1 MATTKSTQRSE
12 DNVHGEKT
20 SMFRRMITKL
30 KNVPAEDDLEV
41 VNEIK
46 PTERVSTEPS
56 LREVKE
62 CTTGALQEDL
72 QDLQNV
78 EKRSMFRRMI
88 NKLKKGTAEDDLDD
102 GSETNL
108 KPSQRGSTEPSIR
121 ELMECTGALRENL
134 QDLQDL
140 FQKKQKYTSLFVR
153 RLQEQ
158 TEENHR
164 QENEVLSMIRQLEEN
179 TQNRLAQK
187 DQTIWQLKA
196 RVTLLK
202 SDKEWEKTEAESK
215 ISELEKRL
223 TEQAASTRH
232 RISLKDEEILA
243 LKARVLEFEKKGF
256 DEIKTPVRSQTL
268 QGKNVLI
275 DPTSIMQ
282 DIQKI
287 REENEKR
294 TARQQEVIRKMRQ
307 QMEVNKGFVKQ
318 LKQDLTQQIGPQ
330 VNEKVLKDIKV
341 KSSEYNPSPQ
351 CANERAVEQVTNRSV
366 STLLVNGCP
375 LLDDDQDNQ
384 AKKKEPAAAPPTL
397 LLNDF
402 TLLLDD
408 DQDNQEKKK
417 KPAAAPPT
425 LLLNA
430 CPLLLDDDQ
439 DNQEKKKKP
448 AAAPPTLLLN
458 GCPLLDDDQ
467 HNQEKEEPAAA
478 LPTLLLNGCPLLLD
492 DDQHNQAKEEP
503 AAALPTLLLNG
514 CPSLDDD
521 QHNQAKEE
529 PAAALPTLLLNGC
542 PLLDDD
548 QHNQEKEEP
557 AAALPTLLLNGCP
570 LLLDDDQHNQ
580 AKEEPAAALPT
591 LLLNGCPLLDADQQ
605 NGAKKKEP
613 AAALPTLLLNGC
625 PLQLDDDQ
633 HNQAKEEPAA
643 ALPTLLLNG
652 CPLLDA
658 DQHNGAKKKEPAAAL
673 PTLLLNGCPLLL
685 DDDQHNQ
692 AKEEPAAALPTLLLN
707 GCPLLDDDQHNQA
720 KEEPAPALPT
730 LLLNGCPLLLDND
743 QHNQAKEEPTAA
755 LPTLLLNGCPLL
767 DADQHNGAKKT
778 KSAAGLP
785 KLYRNGCPLLDTDQ
799 HNGAMNGPLAVAPTL
814 VFNGCILQ
822 DADQLKETLEE
833 WPTLC
838 ISRGFYN
845 PSQASGDSNIKEP
858 PLLPDIELPR
868 FPGFCG
874 VQSFPRSPVEH
885 GDHQHSS
892 VDPAHFLM
900 HPIPLKSFIEHFL
913 LSQRRSASPTEEKEC
928 GRGDFYHETSQS
940 ASTPEQASSPRGAHS
955 KLNHDA
961 MVLRQSPSIRL
972 RASLESL
979 STVDVGGGDM
989 QTAPT
994 VAPCRKQEKPH
1005 KYREFQQ
1012 NMSHLDFTALD
1023 EPRALEVLIERKVPQ
1038 QVWTAPDVVR
1048 DGTRGLEIALEE
1060 SATKEHFHSVQ
1071 YNVLQRCQLNGMFG
1085 KASNSN
1091 MAAASCQGKSHKTP
1105 SAEGDDVTV
1114 PHNPASFPLALLT
1127 SRIKKGY
1134 RLTTGFC

>member
-1 MATTKSTQRSE
+1 MATTKSTKRSE
-12 DNVHGEKT
+12 DIHGEKT

-41 VNEIK
+41 VNKIK

-56 LREVKE
+56 IREVKE

-134 QDLQDL
+134 QDLQE
-140 FQKKQKYTSLFVR
+140 

-164 QENEVLSMIRQLEEN
+164 QENEVLR
-179 TQNRLAQK
+179 
-187 DQTIWQLKA
+187 
-196 RVTLLK
+196 
-202 SDKEWEKTEAESK
+202 EKTEAESK
-215 ISELEKRL
+215 IRELEKRL
-223 TEQAASTRH
+223 SDQAASTRH

-256 DEIKTPVRSQTL
+256 DETKTPVRSQTL

-307 QMEVNKGFVKQ
+307 Q
-318 LKQDLTQQIGPQ
+318 DLTQQIGPQ
-330 VNEKVLKDIKV
+330 EKVLKDIKV

-351 CANERAVEQVTNRSV
+351 CANERAVEKVTNRSV
-366 STLLVNGCP
+366 PTLLSMVALCLDADQPNQTKKKEPAAALPTLLLNGCP
-375 LLDDDQDNQ
+375 LLLDDDQDNQ

-397 LLNDF
+397 LLNGCP
-402 TLLLDD
+402 LLLDD
-408 DQDNQEKKK
+408 DQHNQAMKK

-425 LLLNA
+425 LLLNG

-439 DNQEKKKKP
+439 HNQEKKKKP

-467 HNQEKEEPAAA
+467 HNQAMK
-478 LPTLLLNGCPLLLD
+478 
-492 DDQHNQAKEEP
+492 K
-503 AAALPTLLLNG
+503 
-514 CPSLDDD
+514 
-521 QHNQAKEE
+521 K

-542 PLLDDD
+542 PLLDND
-548 QHNQEKEEP
+548 Q
-557 AAALPTLLLNGCP
+557 
-570 LLLDDDQHNQ
+570 DNQ
-580 AKEEPAAALPT
+580 AE
-591 LLLNGCPLLDADQQ
+591 
-605 NGAKKKEP
+605 KKEP
-613 AAALPTLLLNGC
+613 AAAP
-625 PLQLDDDQ
+625 
-633 HNQAKEEPAA
+633 
-643 ALPTLLLNG
+643 
-652 CPLLDA
+652 
-658 DQHNGAKKKEPAAAL
+658 
-673 PTLLLNGCPLLL
+673 
-685 DDDQHNQ
+685 
-692 AKEEPAAALPTLLLN
+692 PTLLLN
-707 GCPLLDDDQHNQA
+707 GCPLLDDDQHNGA
-720 KEEPAPALPT
+720 KEETCSRSA
-730 LLLNGCPLLLDND
+730 
-743 QHNQAKEEPTAA
+743 HTAA
-755 LPTLLLNGCPLL
+755 QC
-767 DADQHNGAKKT
+767 
-778 KSAAGLP
+778 
-785 KLYRNGCPLLDTDQ
+785 
-799 HNGAMNGPLAVAPTL
+799 
-814 VFNGCILQ
+814 
-822 DADQLKETLEE
+822 
-833 WPTLC
+833 
-838 ISRGFYN
+838 
-845 PSQASGDSNIKEP
+845 QASGDSNIKEP

-892 VDPAHFLM
+892 VDPAHFLL
-900 HPIPLKSFIEHFL
+900 HPIPLNSFIEQFL

-928 GRGDFYHETSQS
+928 GLGDFYHETSQS
-940 ASTPEQASSPRGAHS
+940 ASTPEQTSSPRGAHS

-979 STVDVGGGDM
+979 STVDFGGGDM
-989 QTAPT
+989 KPAPT

-1012 NMSHLDFTALD
+1012 NMSHLDFPALD
-1023 EPRALEVLIERKVPQ
+1023 EPRGLEVLIERKVPQ

-1048 DGTRGLEIALEE
+1048 DGPRGLEIALEE

-1071 YNVLQRCQLNGMFG
+1071 YNVLQRCELNGMFG
-1085 KASNSN
+1085 KASISN
-1091 MAAASCQGKSHKTP
+1091 MAAAPCQGKSHKSP
-1105 SAEGDDVTV
+1105 AAEGDDVTV